1 MGNRGHCP
9 LIPMSPSSPI
19 FPSPFYAVNRN
30 VCQLLP
36 WQPAQAGSRSL
47 LMLAGHPAEVDNEG
61 RERLILECRTGFGTY
76 GWNMQVSA
84 NTMKCVIL
92 LLFTYLF
99 LSVNPLQRDNELDL
113 DLMYLD
119 SITFKQ
125 SFISPSLFH
134 TDPASNIHILCF
146 HHCAREKC
154 LCG

>member
-19 FPSPFYAVNRN
+19 FPSPFNAVNRN

-76 GWNMQVSA
+76 GLEYASVCKHNEMCHS
-84 NTMKCVIL
+84 TII
-92 LLFTYLF
+92 YLP
-99 LSVNPLQRDNELDL
+99 LSVCEPFSKR
-113 DLMYLD
+113 
-119 SITFKQ
+119 
-125 SFISPSLFH
+125 
-134 TDPASNIHILCF
+134 
-146 HHCAREKC
+146 
-154 LCG
+154 